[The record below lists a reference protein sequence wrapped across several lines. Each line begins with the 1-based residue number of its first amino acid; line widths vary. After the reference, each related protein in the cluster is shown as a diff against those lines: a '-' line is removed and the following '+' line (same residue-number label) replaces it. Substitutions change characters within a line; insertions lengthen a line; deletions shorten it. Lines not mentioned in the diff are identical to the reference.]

1 LILVYFQKAKEYKKN
16 GINSEIVSKYI
27 ESINSYINKT

>member
-16 GINSEIVSKYI
+16 GINSEIVSKYM
-27 ESINSYINKT
+27 